1 MEKIKDLLKG
11 KPIYVKIL
19 ILIAFGILVYFTSGC
34 SLKAD
39 KVYLENPDVQFGTK
53 RSLLWIQQQ
62 QVLPQ
67 D

>member
-11 KPIYVKIL
+11 KPIYVKVL
-19 ILIAFGILVYFTSGC
+19 ILIALGILIYFTSGC

-62 QVLPQ
+62 RVLPQ

>member
-19 ILIAFGILVYFTSGC
+19 ILIALGILVYFSSGC
-34 SLKAD
+34 GFRAD
-39 KVYLENPDVQFGTK
+39 KVYLENPDVQFGK
-53 RSLLWIQQQ
+53 RSLLWTQQQ